1 MQAKLSQQ
9 ILSITTFMVRRTICK
24 ENPLWRVFPG
34 QFFHFDTQILYEVTK
49 YRRVSI
55 LFCDLKMHKS
65 ITCHSLYA
73 IERLLVP
80 QHRHTVVR
88 ASLLPIVVFVGLIWN
103 LKLVAE
109 YGFYTKFIKTEKH
122 ESHQILELLLLS
134 LRTRVHTN
142 CNTPPSVPKSFFYEL
157 RNYTFWWNLI

>member
-1 MQAKLSQQ
+1 
-9 ILSITTFMVRRTICK
+9 
-24 ENPLWRVFPG
+24 
-34 QFFHFDTQILYEVTK
+34 
-49 YRRVSI
+49 
-55 LFCDLKMHKS
+55 MHKS

-122 ESHQILELLLLS
+122 ESHQILELLLES
-134 LRTRVHTN
+134 A
-142 CNTPPSVPKSFFYEL
+142 YEL
-157 RNYTFWWNLI
+157 QHAAKCTQVFFLWTKKLYFLMESYLNRNSDW